1 MKPKKNRGKD
11 TVKVP
16 VQYDPAESVEEIAK
30 GLIRKFHSE
39 LVNTTIAYLY
49 KNKPI
54 RARGREVIAFVSK
67 CSGIVK
73 VLSKYDAIMIVSYPA
88 FQQLN
93 EAQKTAVID
102 HELTHLLVEEDS
114 TGAPKLRLLAHD
126 VEEFS
131 AIIERH
137 GLYQQDL
144 VHLGRVIQ
152 TVTVYEGKKKKVIK
166 LKPGEDP
173 VERACAEEIEDDEDY
188 EEAVEETENDE
199 DFLGSV

>member
-1 MKPKKNRGKD
+1 MKPKKKSGKE
-11 TVKVP
+11 TQKIP
-16 VQYDPAESVEEIAK
+16 IQYDPAEAVADISR
-30 GLIRKFHSE
+30 GLIRKFHTD
-39 LVNTTIAYLY
+39 LINTKIAYLY
-49 KNKPI
+49 KNKEI
-54 RARGREVIAFVSK
+54 KSQGKMVIAFVTK

-73 VLSKYDAIMIVSYPA
+73 VLSEYDAIMIVSYPT

-93 EAQKTAVID
+93 EDQKIAIID
-102 HELTHLLVEEDS
+102 HALTHLFVDEDS
-114 TGAPKLRLLAHD
+114 TGAPKLRILAHD

-144 VHLGRVIQ
+144 VRLGQVIQ

-173 VERACAEEIEDDEDY
+173 VERACAEDFDNEEDED
-188 EEAVEETENDE
+188 E
-199 DFLGSV
+199 FLDSV